1 MSEDDVAWS
10 WVTVNL
16 AVWQDV
22 PDDVIKALTE
32 WFGQKYSN
40 TERSSK
46 ATDSTVVTRRDG
58 YTWLTFAIHRRYNPH
73 HVGKVAEKKLNEL
86 LAARS

>member
-1 MSEDDVAWS
+1 MSVDDVAWS

-22 PDDVIKALTE
+22 PDEVIKALTE
-32 WFGQKYSN
+32 WFGEKYSN

-46 ATDSTVVTRRDG
+46 ATDSTIVTRQNG
-58 YTWLTFAIHRRYNPH
+58 HTWLTFAIHRRYNPH
-73 HVGKVAEKKLNEL
+73 HVCKVAEKKLNEL
-86 LAARS
+86 LAAKS